1 MFESQYN
8 IYRNRTSRPDNELP
22 KELKN
27 TFVVNFQT
35 GEKKIDNRMRVRL
48 TPHSVQFIYLSE
60 MDERRGEFGV
70 VVDSISITS
79 PKETGRALLN
89 FGKQNIVPEDLKLEK
104 SESEKSVISCDFW
117 EMPRK
122 IYSNFPCF
130 SGWEDACGEVPIGGV
145 EKDDKDTS
153 YFLKVCLLS
162 FLEEFEMRESVF
174 GISPLYDEVRGKLR
188 QSKVYQL
195 LCSKV
200 KYDMLLYKDME
211 SQCNEQVISDSE
223 YNYVAKRFADLL
235 MDKDLNKIIPP
246 DYYDGEGWFD
256 NPEEELNSVLK
267 HTVKLKK
274 HKTGEGEALK
284 KKICDFFYAKHAIWY
299 AQSTTA
305 EKFFFVMAQIS
316 MAAFFIISGVS
327 LLCFNVES
335 FGTFANWY
343 FSNFKWIALCISV
356 AVAVLG
362 LCCANTVKDDKL
374 FYRLS
379 LFYLFA
385 FVILTG
391 AYFIFYRGVDCYF
404 KRYPLITGCLC
415 GIPLACIIVCWIISK
430 NSSVILPRILV
441 SVAIM
446 WLVTFVSEDLI
457 KSQIGIFDRWV
468 IIVFAIVLLV
478 IVLVLLIGEIRQHSP
493 YDAFKHLRKW
503 WWKPILLLNSFV
515 FVVGVS
521 GMLMQFVFYKD
532 LLKGSGALS
541 EIVYADY
548 FDELDNYQNQLEVLK
563 TSLRDYQQMSGS
575 YRLRPK
581 NASGRNHGN
590 ISFQSTDTLG
600 NPISNTQGS
609 IDMSVDIQQESPD
622 GIVEL
627 YNQSVDI
634 VRESVAALKSTM
646 EDSYESRVE
655 MQSTAVNT
663 LFASQFISQCESEIT
678 KDTTFANVLF
688 YNLIYSHYE
697 AEMEKD
703 TDTVAV
709 VEKWA
714 CDIIAQCD
722 TTITI
727 DTSDVKKILNDFVG
741 NQRDLMSNRLVSFNA
756 FFSNIGIIQD
766 SIMNKIVDSSEADP
780 VVAVNDG
787 IATNIIMLIGQEQ
800 LRVEH
805 NRLENNFDVLM
816 DWSTYRE
823 NPKIDYSDFIR
834 QSPYLAFIKNDAM
847 NNHKVCREVGLKIDE
862 KPMVLYPY
870 LLLIHSLIVLILAF
884 VGQLFISKETVSEP
898 L

>member
-35 GEKKIDNRMRVRL
+35 GKIDNRIRVRL

-89 FGKQNIVPEDLKLEK
+89 FGKHSIVPPDI
-104 SESEKSVISCDFW
+104 SELSFDTSFRETSREIF
-117 EMPRK
+117 
-122 IYSNFPCF
+122 YNFPCIC
-130 SGWEDACGEVPIGGV
+130 SEDEEPIYFR
-145 EKDDKDTS
+145 

-211 SQCNEQVISDSE
+211 NQCNEQVISDSE

-316 MAAFFIISGVS
+316 MAAFFIISGIS

-335 FGTFANWY
+335 FGTFADWY
-343 FSNFKWIALCISV
+343 FSNFWWIAGG
-356 AVAVLG
+356 AVVGVL
-362 LCCANTVKDDKL
+362 L
-374 FYRLS
+374 FL
-379 LFYLFA
+379 A
-385 FVILTG
+385 II
-391 AYFIFYRGVDCYF
+391 AIF
-404 KRYPLITGCLC
+404 
-415 GIPLACIIVCWIISK
+415 ISK
-430 NSSVILPRILV
+430 SPNVFLPRIIV

-457 KSQIGIFDRWV
+457 KSQIGIFDRGV
-468 IIVFAIVLLV
+468 IIAFAIVLLV

-521 GMLMQFVFYKD
+521 GMLMQFVFYRD
-532 LLKGSGALS
+532 LLKGSKALS

-548 FDELDNYQNQLEVLK
+548 FEELDSYQNQLEALK
-563 TSLRDYQQMSGS
+563 TSLRDYQQISRS
-575 YRLRPK
+575 FLLTPED
-581 NASGRNHGN
+581 ASGRSRIE
-590 ISFQSTDTLG
+590 ISL
-600 NPISNTQGS
+600 
-609 IDMSVDIQQESPD
+609 
-622 GIVEL
+622 
-627 YNQSVDI
+627 
-634 VRESVAALKSTM
+634 
-646 EDSYESRVE
+646 
-655 MQSTAVNT
+655 
-663 LFASQFISQCESEIT
+663 
-678 KDTTFANVLF
+678 
-688 YNLIYSHYE
+688 H
-697 AEMEKD
+697 
-703 TDTVAV
+703 
-709 VEKWA
+709 
-714 CDIIAQCD
+714 
-722 TTITI
+722 TI
-727 DTSDVKKILNDFVG
+727 DTAG
-741 NQRDLMSNRLVSFNA
+741 NRTFDSRGDYRVTANSRLMSSDNITELNNYSVNAINELVESLKSSFWESYA
-756 FFSNIGIIQD
+756 SKSDIGD
-766 SIMNKIVDSSEADP
+766 NCDSSKIDTFLLNLGFQDGNLREIANTNEAQK
-780 VVAVNDG
+780 VVTKNDSL
-787 IATNIIMLIGQEQ
+787 AAKIIMQIGQEQ
-800 LRVEH
+800 LRVKS
-805 NRLENNFDVLM
+805 NMLENDFETLL
-816 DWSTYRE
+816 DWSTYSNDTIR
-823 NPKIDYSDFIR
+823 SDSK
-834 QSPYLAFIKNDAM
+834 SPYLNFIKDYAM
-847 NNHKVCREVGLKIDE
+847 NNHKVCRKVGVE
-862 KPMVLYPY
+862 KDWVLYPY

-884 VGQLFISKETVSEP
+884 VGQLFLNKETVSEP